1 MYYILEVTTT
11 GNSQDEVERYVYTD
25 IEEAQKAFDDKVKEK
40 IDETVV
46 DNDMNEQESEE
57 YEEDLIKDILDSV
70 MDVSDPEYEW
80 QVALF
85 KTNN

>member
-1 MYYILEVTTT
+1 MKYVLEITTA
-11 GNSQDEVERYVYTD
+11 GNAQDEVERYVYTNID
-25 IEEAQKAFDDKVKEK
+25 EAQKAFDDAVKEK
-40 IDETVV
+40 IDETVA
-46 DNDMNEQESEE
+46 DNDMDEEEAEE

-70 MDVSDPEYEW
+70 MDVSDTEYEW